1 MSHPIA
7 KCAFATIDIALL
19 VTVMFF
25 ISGGHVSIVMF
36 SAPLLFAALTV
47 FLANLYF
54 NLFQDDLEE
63 SEIHDAELRMA
74 KPAPAHREM

>member
-7 KCAFATIDIALL
+7 KCAFATMDIAFL

-25 ISGGHVSIVMF
+25 ISGGHVSVVMF

-54 NLFQDDLEE
+54 NLFQDDLQESDINE
-63 SEIHDAELRMA
+63 SELGMI
-74 KPAPAHREM
+74 KPAPVHREM